1 MIKRKENKIIVI
13 LFWIYAVLMLY
24 LMFGQRIPSLFDG
37 GWFKNYASQVRARI
51 NIVPLKT
58 IGEFVGQLF
67 KRWDSFLFVNLVGNV
82 VMFVP
87 LGFFLPYFN
96 RRSKKLFGCLGV
108 AFLIILCAEITQALT
123 LLGFFD
129 VDDFI
134 LNLIGA
140 MLGFWTQVLYNRHFQ
155 FRSK

>member
-1 MIKRKENKIIVI
+1 MEKKSRRVIVV
-13 LFWIYAVLMLY
+13 LFWIYAVLMLF

-37 GWFKNYASQVRARI
+37 GWFENYASQVRGRI

-96 RRSKKLFGCLGV
+96 RRSKKLFGCLLV

-134 LNLIGA
+134 LNLVGVSIGF
-140 MLGFWTQVLYNRHFQ
+140 LCYRHFQ

>member
-1 MIKRKENKIIVI
+1 MEKKSRRVIVV
-13 LFWIYAVLMLY
+13 LFWIYAVLMLF

-37 GWFKNYASQVRARI
+37 GWFENYASQVRARI

-67 KRWDSFLFVNLVGNV
+67 LRWDSFLFVNLVGNV

-96 RRSKKLFGCLGV
+96 RRSKKLFGCLLV

-134 LNLIGA
+134 LNLVGVSIGF
-140 MLGFWTQVLYNRHFQ
+140 LCYRHFQ